1 MTTTNEPINFEFG
14 LKQLNGN
21 EALLHRLLRKFADE
35 YRDIAQRLTA
45 LLNQQD
51 FAGAE
56 ILVHTLKGVSGN
68 LGCNA
73 VFDASKSVNNQI
85 KAAESSEEDL
95 TFLFEQVRQ
104 TVAIIDALPTDSAID
119 STSPASVGTGRKTA
133 IKALS
138 QALTNHEFVS
148 SEKLNGWLDAMEA
161 TPMQRQQ
168 ITEAID
174 ELDYDAAQQVLSSL
188 D

>member
-1 MTTTNEPINFEFG
+1 MTTINEPINFEFG
-14 LKQLNGN
+14 LKQLSGN
-21 EALLHRLLRKFADE
+21 EELLYRLLRKFADE
-35 YRDIAQRLTA
+35 YRDIEQRLTA
-45 LLNQQD
+45 LLDQQD

-73 VFDASKSVNNQI
+73 VFDASKTVNNQV

-104 TVAIIDALPTDSAID
+104 TVAIIDALPTDS
-119 STSPASVGTGRKTA
+119 SSGSSSPSDVGTGRKTA

-138 QALTNHEFVS
+138 QALANHEFVS

-161 TPMQRQQ
+161 SPMQRQQ
-168 ITEAID
+168 ITDAID
-174 ELDYDAAQQVLSSL
+174 ELDYDVAQQVLAAL